1 MNFDRLNKSNNPMIK
16 EEVLKGNTT
25 NNRQEVMT
33 VQGGVNKTFVLFGVL
48 LMTAYVGYMAPSRLF
63 MMGGFIGGFIVSIIM
78 SRDLK
83 RSNIWAP
90 LFAGLYGLGVGA
102 LSAVY
107 GSMFDGIVFQAI
119 TITMSVFFVMLTLF
133 KSGLIKVTE
142 KFRSVIMMA
151 TGAIMLL
158 YIVEF
163 VLGTFFSIDV
173 PYLHD
178 QSMMGIGIS
187 LVIVVVASL
196 KLLVDFD
203 NFERGEK
210 FGSPKY
216 MEFAI
221 GAGLLFTM
229 IWLYTEILYLL
240 SAVMGSD

>member
-1 MNFDRLNKSNNPMIK
+1 MRKT
-16 EEVLKGNTT
+16 G
-25 NNRQEVMT
+25 

-48 LMTAYVGYMAPSRLF
+48 LMGAFVGYSAPSQLF
-63 MMGGFIGGFIVSIIM
+63 MIGGFIGGFIVSLIM

-90 LFAGLYGLGVGA
+90 LFAGLYGLAVGSI
-102 LSAVY
+102 SAIY
-107 GSMFDGIVFQAI
+107 AAAFDGIVFHAI
-119 TITMSVFFVMLTLF
+119 TLTFAIFFTMLTLF

-151 TGAIMLL
+151 TGAIMLV

-163 VLGTFFSIDV
+163 VLGYFFSIDV

-216 MEFAI
+216 MEYAI

-229 IWLYTEILYLL
+229 IWLYTEILYLV
-240 SAVMGSD
+240 SAFMGSD

>member
-16 EEVLKGNTT
+16 EEVLRGNTT

-33 VQGGVNKTFVLFGVL
+33 VQGGINKSFVLFGVL
-48 LMTAYVGYMAPSRLF
+48 LLTFFVGYSAPSQLF
-63 MMGGFIGGFIVSIIM
+63 MMGGMIGGFIVSIIM

-90 LFAGLYGLGVGA
+90 LFAGLYGLAIGA
-102 LSAVY
+102 MSALY
-107 GSMFDGIVFQAI
+107 AYAYDGIIIHAV
-119 TITMSVFFVMLTLF
+119 TITFAIFFTMLTLY

-158 YIVEF
+158 YIVSF
-163 VLGTFFSIDV
+163 VLSLFSINM
-173 PYLHD
+173 PFLHE
-178 QSMMGIGIS
+178 QSMIGIGIS
-187 LVIVVVASL
+187 LVIVVIASL

-203 NFERGEK
+203 NFDRGEK

-216 MEFAI
+216 MEYAVA
-221 GAGLLFTM
+221 AGLLFTM
-229 IWLYTEILYLL
+229 IWLYTEILWLL
-240 SAVMGSD
+240 SVVMGGD

>member
-1 MNFDRLNKSNNPMIK
+1 MIK
-16 EEVLKGNTT
+16 EEGLKGNTT
-25 NNRQEVMT
+25 GNRQEVMT

-48 LMTAYVGYMAPSRLF
+48 LMAAYAGFMAPSQLF
-63 MMGGFIGGFIVSIIM
+63 MIGGFMGGFVVSIIM

-83 RSNIWAP
+83 RSHIWAP
-90 LFAGLYGLGVGA
+90 LLAGLYGLAVGSI
-102 LSAVY
+102 SAVY
-107 GSMFDGIVFQAI
+107 GSLFDGIVFQAI
-119 TITMSVFFVMLTLF
+119 TLTLAIFFTMLMLF

-142 KFRSVIMMA
+142 KFRSVIMIA

-158 YIVEF
+158 YLVEF
-163 VLGTFFSIDV
+163 VLGYFFTIDV

-187 LVIVVVASL
+187 LVIVVIASL

-203 NFERGEK
+203 NFERGER

-216 MEFAI
+216 MEYAV

-240 SAVMGSD
+240 SAFMGDE